1 MKLGLDNFIT
11 YSCSTSSAQ
20 QLHVQAMPSK
30 PIIGSLYLDKRI
42 TILQKIRRDPYHR
55 PIYRS
60 RKNLERRIQFQVP
73 THRMGTKTQSRYR
86 ICTDRDHRRPRQ
98 QPRIPIASPA
108 RRYIRWD
115 RNRIL
120 QKRIAAKCSTHSA
133 QPNPQRQ
140 KLSAIGISHSG
151 EWE

>member
-1 MKLGLDNFIT
+1 MNKPVCIVLPRYANKAGALTTNDSNFWAMQFSMPSSPI
-11 YSCSTSSAQ
+11 YCSTSS
-20 QLHVQAMPSK
+20 
-30 PIIGSLYLDKRI
+30 KRA
-42 TILQKIRRDPYHR
+42 KKGFS

-60 RKNLERRIQFQVP
+60 RENLERRIQFQVP
-73 THRMGTKTQSRYR
+73 THRMGAKTQSRYR

-98 QPRIPIASPA
+98 QPRIPITSPA